1 MAKLIQ
7 VSLLIM
13 LSFLLL
19 SSFYVSMVAGQNNAY
34 TAKANI
40 ASTKTAISN
49 CYTAVKEAEAE
60 GAKVSVLI
68 DNLNVAGKLLTQAE
82 LAYSAKDYVSAANFA
97 SKSKDSLSGF
107 NVLAVSLKETAT
119 QNRKTGLF
127 TNYVLGIAA
136 LAVFCA
142 GLVSWVFLSKKTKRS
157 DVVDEFASV

>member
-7 VSLLIM
+7 VSLLVM

-19 SSFYVSMVAGQNNAY
+19 SSFYVSMVAGQSNAY

-60 GAKVSVLI
+60 GATVSVLI
-68 DNLNVAGKLLTQAE
+68 GTLNVAGQLLTQAE
-82 LAYSAKDYVSAANFA
+82 LAYSAKDYVSVANFA

-107 NVLAVSLKETAT
+107 NNLAVSLKETAA
-119 QNRKTGLF
+119 QNRNTGLF

-142 GLVSWVFLSKKTKRS
+142 GLVSWVFLSKKTQRS